1 MKYTLIKDCIRLVE
15 LFEAEHPNA
24 ESHSTDI
31 HGFSQWMANHLGQ
44 MPDQVATADWEGKEN
59 GRSPESAINTLI
71 VHMNRYAKSYSK
83 SAIHDSPFS
92 TQEEFIY
99 LINLNAFGA
108 MTKMDL
114 IKKNIQE
121 KPVGMLIIN
130 RLMKHGWVEQ
140 QDSEKDKRSKIIRIT
155 PAGTQ
160 ALNKQME
167 KIRQATTIVTGDLTY
182 NEKMQLINLLT
193 KLNDFHH
200 PIFCKNLNPA
210 ELLDVVMTQYLP
222 NNN

>member
-1 MKYTLIKDCIRLVE
+1 
-15 LFEAEHPNA
+15 
-24 ESHSTDI
+24 
-31 HGFSQWMANHLGQ
+31 
-44 MPDQVATADWEGKEN
+44 
-59 GRSPESAINTLI
+59 
-71 VHMNRYAKSYSK
+71 
-83 SAIHDSPFS
+83 
-92 TQEEFIY
+92 
-99 LINLNAFGA
+99 